1 VTIPNSV
8 TSIGANAFYECS
20 DLTAAY
26 FQGNEP
32 ASFGNAVFDGAAAGF
47 TIYYPAN
54 ANGFN
59 TPTWNGYHAV
69 PYQSGQPPALLL
81 AIDAQKAVT
90 LTSTNLL
97 VGLKYQVQG
106 SSDLSNWG
114 NQGSEFTATSSN
126 WQSTNHWNAGDFNH
140 FFFRLQMV
148 P

>member
-1 VTIPNSV
+1 
-8 TSIGANAFYECS
+8 
-20 DLTAAY
+20 
-26 FQGNEP
+26 
-32 ASFGNAVFDGAAAGF
+32 
-47 TIYYPAN
+47 
-54 ANGFN
+54 
-59 TPTWNGYHAV
+59 
-69 PYQSGQPPALLL
+69 LL